1 MNFFTQE
8 LKKICDRSEYIQD
21 PKYVGR
27 NAVFKLPDG
36 VTGKMEFVTRGYA
49 DHYSALKISLY
60 NRKEGQIDC
69 QVIDLAELLGM
80 KKMRSG
86 NAVAPHI
93 WRDGTDVS
101 WYGFTP
107 SESDYDKMAET
118 TDDYLSC
125 FTDQEIIEDEMLN
138 QTFS

>member
-8 LKKICDRSEYIQD
+8 LKKICNRSEYIQD
-21 PKYVGR
+21 PKFVGR
-27 NAVFKLPDG
+27 VAVFRLPDC

-49 DHYSALKISLY
+49 DHYSALKISLF

-69 QVIDLAELLGM
+69 QIIDLAELLGM

-86 NAVAPHI
+86 NTVAPHI
-93 WRDGTDVS
+93 WRAGSDVS
-101 WYGFTP
+101 WYGFAPT
-107 SESDYDKMAET
+107 ESDYDKMAET

-125 FTDQEIIEDEMLN
+125 FTDQDILEDELLN
-138 QTFS
+138 PTFS